1 MVRADGTGRV
11 INPEDAE
18 GVRAGAAC
26 RSLPRFAA
34 HGLVL
39 ACRRTPLV
47 GLCRGRDRGRLRW
60 C

>member
-11 INPEDAE
+11 INQEDP
-18 GVRAGAAC
+18 RAYAPALLAD
-26 RSLPRFAA
+26 RYPRFAA